1 MNFKEKLFLAGLGSG
16 LLPKAPGTWGS
27 LVGLVLGMAVLAYFP
42 VETLFL
48 LTILVFLFGVRET
61 NAYEARTG
69 VHDDSRIVVDEIA
82 GVWLA
87 LCIAGSALP
96 AAVLSF
102 LFFRLYDIWKPSII
116 GRIDRDAPGGWGVM
130 GDDIVAGAAA
140 GLSAALVLQGLRYF
154 GVAL

>member
-1 MNFKEKLFLAGLGSG
+1 MNFKEKIFLAGLGSG

-27 LVGLVLGMAVLAYFP
+27 VVGLVLGIAILAYFP

-48 LTILVFLFGVRET
+48 LTILIFLFGVRAT
-61 NAYEARTG
+61 DVYEARTG
-69 VHDDSRIVVDEIA
+69 IHDDSRIVVDEIA
-82 GVWLA
+82 GMWLA
-87 LCIAGSALP
+87 LCISGAALP

-130 GDDIVAGAAA
+130 GDDMIAGAAA
-140 GLSAALVLQGLRYF
+140 GLSSALVLQGLSRL
-154 GVAL
+154 GVGF

>member
-1 MNFKEKLFLAGLGSG
+1 MNFQEKLFLAGLGSG

-27 LVGLVLGMAVLAYFP
+27 VVGLVLGIAILAYFP

-48 LTILVFLFGVRET
+48 LTILIFLFGVRAT
-61 NAYEARTG
+61 DVYEARTG
-69 VHDDSRIVVDEIA
+69 IHDDSRIVVDEIA
-82 GVWLA
+82 GMWLA
-87 LCIAGSALP
+87 LCISGAALP

-130 GDDIVAGAAA
+130 GDDMIAGAAA
-140 GLSAALVLQGLRYF
+140 GLSSALVLQGLSRL
-154 GVAL
+154 GVGF

>member
-27 LVGLVLGMAVLAYFP
+27 LVGLALGWLVLLFFP

-69 VHDDSRIVVDEIA
+69 VHDDSRIVIDEIA
-82 GVWLA
+82 GMWLA
-87 LCIAGSALP
+87 LCITGPNTFAMGVA
-96 AAVLSF
+96 F

-140 GLSAALVLQGLRYF
+140 GLSAALVLEGLRQL
-154 GVAL
+154 GISL